1 VAPEITRNR
10 TFTTLIVFLSAVMFG
25 GSILG
30 CFHTPAVIPEELIG
44 KYITTHPEYEDQFFE
59 LGSGLI
65 ILAFGGGKY
74 KYYNV
79 KRVEKKIIDNRILY
93 TILCAN
99 EDKGEEFNFAFF
111 ADLERGGII
120 QFKNKQHVVW
130 EKQKHHT
137 RIIQM
142 HTFSTKVLMPV

>member
-1 VAPEITRNR
+1 MKGKVIPKTTINR
-10 TFTTLIVFLSAVMFG
+10 TVTPLIVFLVAVMFG
-25 GSILG
+25 GSIWG

-65 ILAFGGGKY
+65 TLAFAGGKY
-74 KYYNV
+74 KYYSV
-79 KRVEKKIIDNRILY
+79 ERVEKELIDNRILY

-120 QFKNKQHVVW
+120 HFKNKQHVVW
-130 EKQKHHT
+130 KKQKTAMSYKDHSDTQNHH
-137 RIIQM
+137 
-142 HTFSTKVLMPV
+142 

>member
-1 VAPEITRNR
+1 MTSNTTINR
-10 TFTTLIVFLSAVMFG
+10 TVTSLIVFLSIAIFG
-25 GSILG
+25 GTICG
-30 CFHTPAVIPEELIG
+30 CFHTPAVIPEGLIG
-44 KYITTHPEYEDQFFE
+44 KYITTHPEYEDQYFE

-65 ILAFGGGKY
+65 TLAFSGGKY

-79 KRVEKKIIDNRILY
+79 KRVEKKNIENRVLY

-111 ADLERGGII
+111 ANLEKGGII

-130 EKQKHHT
+130 QKQKTEISYKDHSDVKNQH
-137 RIIQM
+137 
-142 HTFSTKVLMPV
+142 